1 MPAGCILRLSYP
13 ANKNKKQG
21 FLYFFS
27 YDISRL
33 AIQVFRTVS
42 HSKQKLPKTFFFPH
56 LQRVAF
62 LREEDLLQAHKHSV
76 DTHMFLAHCK
86 RIQKNSGGVFHHRH
100 APSYLMTKM
109 RLYRLEGFV
118 TLPMQ
123 RVTWEIKLVLFCRS
137 LACIYSKALTY
148 SHAFLSLVYLFSLF
162 KAYHTCFF
170 YVFCLK
176 KRKENHRHQSFLHS
190 RRDNAISVG
199 L

>member
-1 MPAGCILRLSYP
+1 M
-13 ANKNKKQG
+13 
-21 FLYFFS
+21 
-27 YDISRL
+27 
-33 AIQVFRTVS
+33 
-42 HSKQKLPKTFFFPH
+42 
-56 LQRVAF
+56 
-62 LREEDLLQAHKHSV
+62 LQAHKHSV

-162 KAYHTCFF
+162 KAYHTWVFF
-170 YVFCLK
+170 MSFASRTEKKTTGINHFCTAAEIMLSLLAS
-176 KRKENHRHQSFLHS
+176 NL
-190 RRDNAISVG
+190 
-199 L
+199 